1 MLPNV
6 LAILSLSIWIPFSF
20 ATAEKLSSEKQVDD
34 LFYQT
39 NYPLIQPGSSVV
51 PLHVAAAWGQINV
64 LQMLLAT
71 GSNTDQVDTNG
82 NTALLY
88 AVQEGHV
95 EIVKMLLLAGA
106 DPAVENRFGAS
117 AISLAAGHGHR
128 AILEELGK
136 KPSREKSGSLSNLW
150 LWVIALLTGAGISTA
165 TFRRFTGMG
174 CDPAHRIEKIKRAFA

>member
-1 MLPNV
+1 MLSNF
-6 LAILSLSIWIPFSF
+6 LAILTLSIWIPFSF
-20 ATAEKLSSEKQVDD
+20 SNAENLSSEKQVDD

-39 NYPLIQPGSSVV
+39 NYPFIESGSRIV
-51 PLHVAAAWGQINV
+51 PLHVAAAWGQGNV

-106 DPAVENRFGAS
+106 DPAVENKFGAS

-128 AILEELGK
+128 AILDELAN
-136 KPSREKSGSLSNLW
+136 KPSPDKSYS
-150 LWVIALLTGAGISTA
+150 
-165 TFRRFTGMG
+165 FH
-174 CDPAHRIEKIKRAFA
+174 P

>member
-1 MLPNV
+1 MLPNFLV
-6 LAILSLSIWIPFSF
+6 ILTLSIWIPFSF
-20 ATAEKLSSEKQVDD
+20 SDAKNLSSEKQVDD

-39 NYPLIQPGSSVV
+39 NYPFIEPGSRIV
-51 PLHVAAAWGQINV
+51 PLHVAAAWGQGNV

-106 DPAVENRFGAS
+106 DPTVENKFGAS

-128 AILEELGK
+128 AILDELAN
-136 KPSREKSGSLSNLW
+136 KPSPDKSGSFSNL
-150 LWVIALLTGAGISTA
+150 
-165 TFRRFTGMG
+165 
-174 CDPAHRIEKIKRAFA
+174 